1 MEDDVS
7 DYDDF
12 QYLCAIKKKKGRK
25 MGQPFSRYKYK
36 CMVTEHFNPQF

>member
-12 QYLCAIKKKKGRK
+12 QYLCAIKKKKK
-25 MGQPFSRYKYK
+25 EEKWDN
-36 CMVTEHFNPQF
+36 HFQDININVW

>member
-12 QYLCAIKKKKGRK
+12 QYLCAIKKKKRK
-25 MGQPFSRYKYK
+25 KNGTTIFKI
-36 CMVTEHFNPQF
+36 